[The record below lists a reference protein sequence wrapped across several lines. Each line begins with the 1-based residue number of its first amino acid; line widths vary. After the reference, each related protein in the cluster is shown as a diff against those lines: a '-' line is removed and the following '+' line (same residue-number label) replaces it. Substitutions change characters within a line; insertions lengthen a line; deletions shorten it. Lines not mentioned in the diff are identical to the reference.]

1 MFIYNICI
9 YIYTYIVRVY
19 VQELRV
25 LRKPSFII
33 VSQVRGEGGGGEGR
47 GIYGEGLL
55 YMEETSDQIMP
66 KEGELYK
73 RIFQ

>member
-1 MFIYNICI
+1 MHI

-33 VSQVRGEGGGGEGR
+33 VSQVRGEGGGG
-47 GIYGEGLL
+47 IYGEGLL